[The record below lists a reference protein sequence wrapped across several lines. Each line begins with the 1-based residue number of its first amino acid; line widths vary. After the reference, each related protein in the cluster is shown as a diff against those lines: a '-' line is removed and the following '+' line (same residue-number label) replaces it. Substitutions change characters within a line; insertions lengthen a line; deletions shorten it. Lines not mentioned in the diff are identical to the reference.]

1 MVEKKLE
8 RLQAWLITGGILLG
22 LILLGGIGLV
32 VRDGLNTLQR
42 VPRVSRGPE
51 GGILIESL
59 DGPVIITHITAED
72 VSGGERVVAAL
83 EKPLAHLQHGN
94 VFLRT
99 EQLQSLSWESR
110 DTHKPA
116 VLPANP
122 RWGIVYSRPSWIIG
136 TVPNP

>member
-8 RLQAWLITGGILLG
+8 RLQGWLVTGGIMMG

-32 VRDGLNTLQR
+32 VRDGIDAMKR

-59 DGPVIITHITAED
+59 DGPVVITHITAED
-72 VSGGERVVAAL
+72 VGGGGLVVAAL
-83 EKPLAHLQHGN
+83 EQPLAHLQHGN
-94 VFLRT
+94 VFVRVERLR
-99 EQLQSLSWESR
+99 SLRWESR
-110 DTHKPA
+110 DSHKPA

-122 RWGIVYSRPSWIIG
+122 RWGIVYSRPSWTIG
-136 TVPNP
+136 TVANP